1 MSKFGDKICAW
12 KFDERFPSA
21 SSLPPPGPLLQHVR
35 KKKRRKREGRTQ
47 HPSKRKPPMQLR
59 TAWPANMPGPNPDFS
74 KQSVERQDDVERTQR
89 LNEILHDA
97 ALATNL
103 ASAATLRNDPCMTIS
118 THVTRQCE
126 ALSREDQTL
135 QEESNK
141 EAPLNLEEPIS
152 PRQHAF
158 ITSPRGNLV
167 KLQSPGPVTKSP
179 DQETDAHYLS
189 EPANV
194 SPALSFVSTS
204 SWGGS
209 GELSAQENSSTSF
222 EVQEFVQQD
231 DHVALFTSPQEA
243 EDTLGFDSQDKPGEE
258 WQKGTIHFVARDG
271 ESLRQIVEQM
281 KDVGYKID
289 HVQRV
294 NEPRKSQTMQ
304 QVTLDQPLKHGTVV
318 TLALDANPPHVPT
331 LPQVPWSL
339 GCGPVKRTKGLK
351 STTAVA
357 MGKEGVESRRGRR
370 RKEER
375 PSSESA
381 EEGLDMKAAQQCL
394 AKAQANNFGSTLSER
409 SHHAVH
415 QESQAVISVCVSL
428 CRLSL
433 SVPPSPPPLSVCVC
447 VASARAHACHN
458 AWNKVK

>member
-1 MSKFGDKICAW
+1 
-12 KFDERFPSA
+12 
-21 SSLPPPGPLLQHVR
+21 
-35 KKKRRKREGRTQ
+35 
-47 HPSKRKPPMQLR
+47 
-59 TAWPANMPGPNPDFS
+59 
-74 KQSVERQDDVERTQR
+74 
-89 LNEILHDA
+89 
-97 ALATNL
+97 
-103 ASAATLRNDPCMTIS
+103 MTIS

-294 NEPRKSQTMQ
+294 NEPRKSQIMQ

-339 GCGPVKRTKGLK
+339 GCGPVTRTKGLK
-351 STTAVA
+351 STTAVT
-357 MGKEGVESRRGRR
+357 MGKQGVESLEGIPDMTLQSGTPNGLMTAQSMLQGQQRNSPFRRLPRR
-370 RKEER
+370 QPRIIR

-381 EEGLDMKAAQQCL
+381 EEELDMKAAQQCL

-409 SHHAVH
+409 SHPAVH
-415 QESQAVISVCVSL
+415 QESQAVICVCVYVSVVCLSLSPPHPPFSLYVCVS
-428 CRLSL
+428 R
-433 SVPPSPPPLSVCVC
+433 VRVCMRVTM
-447 VASARAHACHN
+447 RGT
-458 AWNKVK
+458 K